1 MNTETITLILNGVLV
16 PLLIW
21 GVTELVKYL
30 KTKSKNEKLND
41 IIDLAGMI
49 TKDAVYSTNQKYVET
64 IKKQGNFNK
73 QAHNEAFKMAK
84 NEIMK
89 TLGDGGEMLLKQAV
103 GDINTFLKN
112 KIEKEVVELKK

>member
-1 MNTETITLILNGVLV
+1 MKTETITLILNSVIV

-21 GVTELVKYL
+21 GVTELIKYL
-30 KTKSKNEKLND
+30 KTKSKNQQLNY
-41 IIDLAGMI
+41 IIDLAGI
-49 TKDAVYSTNQKYVET
+49 IAKDAVYSTNQKYVEA

-73 QAHNEAFKMAK
+73 QAHNEAFKIAK

-89 TLGDGGEMLLKQAV
+89 TLGDGGQILLRQAV
-103 GDINTFLKN
+103 GDVNTFLKN

>member
-1 MNTETITLILNGVLV
+1 MRTEIITLILNSVIV

-21 GVTELVKYL
+21 AVTELVKYL
-30 KTKSKNEKLND
+30 KTKSKNQQLNY
-41 IIDLAGMI
+41 IIDLAGI
-49 TKDAVYSTNQKYVET
+49 IAKDAVYSTNQKYVEA

-73 QAHNEAFKMAK
+73 QAHNEAFKIAK

-89 TLGDGGEMLLKQAV
+89 TLGDGGQILLRQAV
-103 GDINTFLKN
+103 GDVNTFLKN

>member
-1 MNTETITLILNGVLV
+1 MRTETITLILNSVIV

-21 GVTELVKYL
+21 GITEAVKYL
-30 KTKSKNEKLND
+30 KSKSKNEQLNY
-41 IIDLAGMI
+41 IVDLAGII
-49 TKDAVYSTNQKYVET
+49 TKDAVYSTNQKYVEA
-64 IKKQGNFNK
+64 IKKQGNFKK

-89 TLGDGGEMLLKQAV
+89 TLGDGGQILLRQAI
-103 GDINTFLKN
+103 GDVNTFLKN

>member
-1 MNTETITLILNGVLV
+1 MRTETITLILNSVIV

-21 GVTELVKYL
+21 GVTELIKYL
-30 KTKSKNEKLND
+30 KTKSKNQQLNY
-41 IIDLAGMI
+41 IIDLAGI
-49 TKDAVYSTNQKYVET
+49 IAKDAVYSTNQKYVEA

-73 QAHNEAFKMAK
+73 QAHNEAFKIAK

-89 TLGDGGEMLLKQAV
+89 TLGDGGQILLRQAV
-103 GDINTFLKN
+103 GDVNTFLKN

>member
-1 MNTETITLILNGVLV
+1 MNTETITLILNGVIV

-21 GVTELVKYL
+21 GITEAVKYL
-30 KTKSKNEKLND
+30 KSKSKNEQLNY
-41 IIDLAGMI
+41 IVDLAGII

-84 NEIMK
+84 KEIMN
-89 TLGDGGEMLLKQAV
+89 TLGDGGQVLLKQAV